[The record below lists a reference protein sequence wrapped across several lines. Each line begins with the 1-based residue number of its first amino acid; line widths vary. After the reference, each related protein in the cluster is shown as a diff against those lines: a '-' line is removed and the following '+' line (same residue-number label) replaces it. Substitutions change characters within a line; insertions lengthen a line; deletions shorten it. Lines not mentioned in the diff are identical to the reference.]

1 MTQPRRKRRR
11 RRSRGADDGHRASSA
26 APAETGAPSG
36 EGSPGSPRSRRRRRG
51 RGRPQQSVAPA
62 TSSEDI
68 VRAPARK
75 PPATLSRPADGL
87 TLEQIV
93 GELQSE
99 WGVPQ
104 SPQEF
109 RITLKVAE
117 ERSRGRVTA
126 VVEERSDPEDP
137 EELADPDTPDAASA
151 SGATEDSGAGVRRE
165 KAPAAPRVGAAEGSG
180 EEGGETRRKRRRS
193 RRRRRGGKAH

>member
-1 MTQPRRKRRR
+1 M
-11 RRSRGADDGHRASSA
+11 
-26 APAETGAPSG
+26 
-36 EGSPGSPRSRRRRRG
+36 
-51 RGRPQQSVAPA
+51 
-62 TSSEDI
+62 
-68 VRAPARK
+68 
-75 PPATLSRPADGL
+75 
-87 TLEQIV
+87 

-137 EELADPDTPDAASA
+137 EELADPGAPDSVL
-151 SGATEDSGAGVRRE
+151 GATGEEGAMVRRE

>member
-1 MTQPRRKRRR
+1 M
-11 RRSRGADDGHRASSA
+11 
-26 APAETGAPSG
+26 
-36 EGSPGSPRSRRRRRG
+36 
-51 RGRPQQSVAPA
+51 
-62 TSSEDI
+62 
-68 VRAPARK
+68 
-75 PPATLSRPADGL
+75 
-87 TLEQIV
+87 

-117 ERSRGRVTA
+117 ERSRGGGTTA
-126 VVEERSDPEDP
+126 VVEERTDPEDP
-137 EELADPDTPDAASA
+137 EELADPDASEAASG
-151 SGATEDSGAGVRRE
+151 SGATDSGAGVRRE

-193 RRRRRGGKAH
+193 RRHRRGGKAH

>member
-1 MTQPRRKRRR
+1 M
-11 RRSRGADDGHRASSA
+11 
-26 APAETGAPSG
+26 
-36 EGSPGSPRSRRRRRG
+36 
-51 RGRPQQSVAPA
+51 
-62 TSSEDI
+62 
-68 VRAPARK
+68 
-75 PPATLSRPADGL
+75 
-87 TLEQIV
+87 

-117 ERSRGRVTA
+117 ERSRGGGTTA
-126 VVEERSDPEDP
+126 VVEERTDPEDP
-137 EELADPDTPDAASA
+137 EELADPDAPDAASG